1 VLRFEPALA
10 PVNVAVLPLSNKLQE
25 EAEKVYHMLL
35 PHFRCE
41 FDERQSIGKRY
52 RRQDEIGTPYCVTFD
67 FDSLE
72 DNQVTIRERDSMD
85 QLRLPINELV
95 DYFAGKFDLP

>member
-1 VLRFEPALA
+1 
-10 PVNVAVLPLSNKLQE
+10 
-25 EAEKVYHMLL
+25 
-35 PHFRCE
+35 
-41 FDERQSIGKRY
+41 
-52 RRQDEIGTPYCVTFD
+52 QDEIGTPYCVTFD